1 MNQVAVVGARDAF
14 AVRLAAELDCPLAA
28 ADAPGLAA
36 LDGVEA
42 WVYAAPAGLGLDGIP
57 DLETAERFFRHAAA
71 ATGRHLVLIS
81 SAAVHPP
88 DNHHPGR
95 VSETRRSRRTTNPV
109 AAAWRRLEGLAGE
122 AVAGSGATLT
132 VLRPAA
138 VPVPGGGDYASRF
151 FARRLSVT
159 AAGFDPTLQLLA
171 PGDLAAA
178 VRRAVGEGGDPGTAR
193 RGGTFH
199 VAPAAVMP
207 LQKAVTAAGGHRLPV
222 PTALQGLAR
231 RFLAPRWAAT
241 VDQAE
246 YLRHPW
252 TVSDRKIRTEL
263 GFEPAH
269 TSAEAVAALRPER
282 SRPVP
287 AADFDDFG
295 LDKEYVARLSR
306 TLFCFLHDV
315 YWRVEWRGLEH
326 VPRQGPGVL
335 AGVHRGHQP
344 WDGVMTFHLLVREIG
359 RYPRF
364 LVHPTLTKFPFL
376 TPYMTRIGGVPAC
389 RENADWVLRRGGLAG
404 IYPEGIR
411 GAFARYK
418 NAYRLRKFGR
428 DEFVKIALAN
438 RAPIIPFVTVGSA
451 EIFPILGKIRWRWW
465 QRTSEWP
472 CLPITPT
479 MSLLPLPSKWHTRFL
494 EPLHVE
500 AEHPPEAA
508 SDREVVRSISLEVRR
523 RMEAAIAD
531 MLKRRRRIFWGS
543 IFEQENAA

>member
-1 MNQVAVVGARDAF
+1 MKKVAVVGIRDAL
-14 AVRLAAELDCPLAA
+14 AVRLAAELGCPLVA
-28 ADAPGLAA
+28 ADDRVLASLGGGDTLVYAGLA
-36 LDGVEA
+36 GV
-42 WVYAAPAGLGLDGIP
+42 GLDGIP
-57 DLETAERFFRHAAA
+57 ELEAAERVFRHAASA
-71 ATGRHLVLIS
+71 LCRHLVLIS

-88 DNHHPGR
+88 GNHHPGMI
-95 VSETRRSRRTTNPV
+95 SEARRPRRATNPV
-109 AAAWRRLEGLAGE
+109 AVAWRRLEALATAALE
-122 AVAGSGATLT
+122 GSGTTLT

-138 VPVPGGGDYASRF
+138 VPLAGGGDYASRF
-151 FARRLSVT
+151 FARRLAVT
-159 AAGFDPTLQLLA
+159 AVGFDPTLQLLA

-178 VRRAVGEGGDPGTAR
+178 VRRAVEKWSDTEAAEC
-193 RGGTFH
+193 GGTFH
-199 VAPAAVMP
+199 VAPAAVIP
-207 LQKAVTAAGGHRLPV
+207 LRKALHAAGGHRLPV
-222 PTALQGLAR
+222 PRVLQWLAR
-231 RFLAPRWAAT
+231 RACAPRLAAT

-246 YLRHPW
+246 YLRYPW
-252 TVSDRKIRTEL
+252 TVSDQKIRAEL

-269 TSAEAVAALRPER
+269 TSAEAVAALRPGR
-282 SRPVP
+282 SRRLP
-287 AADFDDFG
+287 AANFDDFG
-295 LDKEYVARLSR
+295 LDKEYVARLGR
-306 TLFCFLHDV
+306 TLFRFLHDG

-326 VPRQGPGVL
+326 VPRKGRGVL

-418 NAYRLRKFGR
+418 NVYRLRKFGR

-479 MSLLPLPSKWHTRFL
+479 MGLLPLPSKWHTRFL
-494 EPLHVE
+494 EPLHIE
-500 AEHPPEAA
+500 EQHPPEAA
-508 SDREVVRSISLEVRR
+508 GDREVVRSISLEVRR

-531 MLKRRRRIFWGS
+531 MLKRRRRVFWGS
-543 IFEQENAA
+543 IFEQEKTA